1 MCMYFLALSAESK
14 KKQNPVAMRTP
25 QAQILA
31 CNTMPHRRI
40 FEETANSRAGAD

>member
-1 MCMYFLALSAESK
+1 MCMYFLALSAESQK
-14 KKQNPVAMRTP
+14 KNPVAMRTP
-25 QAQILA
+25 QAQTLA